1 MDMAGLTQFAPIID
15 SKPFRRS
22 RAIQM
27 LLGRSLLFPPCYYV
41 RSQENGVIISEPF
54 GVYGAQTYRLYN
66 ELSLDQGN
74 ILGDYD
80 VYVNIWTW
88 PDEGNTN
95 WNVTVRV
102 AGEIVQEVTGIY
114 SRTQGSSPDSFKYTL
129 ESYSS
134 IEDC

>member
-1 MDMAGLTQFAPIID
+1 MNDVL
-15 SKPFRRS
+15 RR
-22 RAIQM
+22 RF
-27 LLGRSLLFPPCYYV
+27 LPFPPFYDD

-66 ELSLDQGN
+66 GLSLDQGG

-80 VYVNIWTW
+80 VDVNIWTW
-88 PDEGNTN
+88 PDEGDTN
-95 WNVTVRV
+95 WKVTVRV
-102 AGEIVQEVTGIY
+102 AGEIVQEVTGY
-114 SRTQGSSPDSFKYTL
+114 FSRTQESSPDSFTYTL